1 MVRYA
6 GGKAMLENSESLN
19 NQAIKLASNGDY
31 TEAIACFMRAINIE
45 KENYLLWFNLALTYR
60 DAGDIKDAR
69 KAIQNAFYMNPTDEE
84 VIETL
89 ATICYESS
97 DIAAAFEYAMMGLSL
112 NGDNYRLWNTLGVLY
127 FNQDEYETASEAF
140 ENALVVNPYY
150 YDALYNLRDCY
161 EELGNAAGAQVCSE
175 RMKGLA
181 KRG

>member
-1 MVRYA
+1 
-6 GGKAMLENSESLN
+6 MLENSESLN

-60 DAGDIKDAR
+60 DAGDLADAR
-69 KAIQNAFYMNPTDEE
+69 NAIQNSFYINPTDEE

-97 DIAAAFEYAMMGLSL
+97 DITGAFEYTAMGLSM
-112 NGDNYRLWNTLGVLY
+112 NADNYHLWNTLGVLY
-127 FNQDEYETASEAF
+127 FNQDDYESASEAF
-140 ENALVVNPYY
+140 ESALMTNPYY

-161 EELGNAAGAQVCSE
+161 EELGNINGAKICNE
-175 RMKGLA
+175 KMKELS
-181 KRG
+181 RR